1 MAEKGRGTRAL
12 DTVARLAKQAAKDA
26 GEGERPLVWIRDDGA
41 YCVGNECIVFKPGV
55 GQSLDV
61 EINRNR
67 GCDVE
72 GLASAI
78 FDTIGRGG
86 DTTFK
91 VQGHLEAEAEAESK

>member
-1 MAEKGRGTRAL
+1 MAEKGRRKRTL
-12 DTVARLAKQAAKDA
+12 DAVAGLAEQAAKDA
-26 GEGERPLVWIRDDGA
+26 GEGERPLVWVREDGA
-41 YCVGNECIVFKPGV
+41 YCVGNECIVFKPGS
-55 GQSLDV
+55 GESLDV

-72 GLASAI
+72 GLASTI